1 MNRIIPPIGIGT
13 FLLEGTDA
21 YGSAITALETGYRL
35 IDTAAVYNN
44 EKEVGK
50 AITDSKI
57 NRQDICISTKLYAK
71 KTGYH
76 TAIKECRESL
86 KNLKVEYIDL
96 YFIHW
101 MPRKYEEL
109 LDTWRGFEYLY
120 EQGLC
125 KAIGVCNITLFYLD
139 KLMKDAKIPPM
150 FCQIELHPFL
160 QQEIFIEYC
169 QQHKIKV
176 IGYGL
181 FAKGHVFQND
191 KLQQLA
197 MKNNTTVANLV
208 LSWAQM
214 QGVIPLV
221 KSKNEERIKSNF
233 LNNIEISAELLS
245 DIRILNDGIRVY
257 RDPENNPYV

>member
-1 MNRIIPPIGIGT
+1 MPNR
-13 FLLEGTDA
+13 A
-21 YGSAITALETGYRL
+21 S
-35 IDTAAVYNN
+35 
-44 EKEVGK
+44 
-50 AITDSKI
+50 S
-57 NRQDICISTKLYAK
+57 
-71 KTGYH
+71 
-76 TAIKECRESL
+76 
-86 KNLKVEYIDL
+86 
-96 YFIHW
+96 
-101 MPRKYEEL
+101 
-109 LDTWRGFEYLY
+109 
-120 EQGLC
+120 
-125 KAIGVCNITLFYLD
+125 
-139 KLMKDAKIPPM
+139 
-150 FCQIELHPFL
+150 FL